1 MKWDAMIHLDAENL
15 AEADIKDIYEKRVVP
30 CLKQYV
36 THPITFKE
44 LFNHDSS
51 EYKVEANN

>member
-1 MKWDAMIHLDAENL
+1 MIHLDAENL
-15 AEADIKDIYEKRVVP
+15 AEADIKDIYKKRVVP